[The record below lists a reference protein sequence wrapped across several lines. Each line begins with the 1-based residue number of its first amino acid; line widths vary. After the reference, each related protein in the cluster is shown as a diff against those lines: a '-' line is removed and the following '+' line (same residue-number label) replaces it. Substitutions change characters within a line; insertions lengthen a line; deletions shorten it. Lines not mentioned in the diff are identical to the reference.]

1 MRNFAQIFQFK
12 FKSKMNRQFFIV
24 MLAAI
29 FMASPAVAQEDNSV
43 SGTVSKIWNNTK
55 KKVRNSTRSVKEEFN
70 INDAAADLR
79 EIDGHKYMLLYR
91 KDNFRDDAAQEFK
104 DRCLQEFK
112 DKYPEVTVLN
122 CVIPQDQWID
132 TTSRSATGKVTRYV
146 KTIFC
151 YILAKDGPDGYI
163 NARFSYRQLKKVGGK
178 WKNDKSNWPNW
189 ERTDVMTPD
198 VYKQLKELS
207 N

>member
-1 MRNFAQIFQFK
+1 MKRIWIIMMAG
-12 FKSKMNRQFFIV
+12 
-24 MLAAI
+24 MLV
-29 FMASPAVAQEDNSV
+29 ASPACAQEDNSV
-43 SGTVSKIWNNTK
+43 SGAVTKIWNNTK
-55 KKVRNSTRSVKEEFN
+55 KKVRNSTRRVKEEFN

-79 EIDGHKYMLLYR
+79 EIDGHKYMLLY
-91 KDNFRDDAAQEFK
+91 KTDAFKGEDAQELK

-112 DKYPEVTVLN
+112 DRYPEVTVLN
-122 CVIPQDQWID
+122 CVIPQDEWID
-132 TTSRSATGKVTRYV
+132 TTSRSATGKVTKYV

-151 YILAKDGPDGYI
+151 YILAKDGNDGYI

-198 VYKQLKELS
+198 VYKQLKDMK
-207 N
+207 